1 VSTLVGARVARY
13 TIEAVAAR
21 GGMGVVYRARDPE
34 LDRIVA
40 LKVIAPELAA
50 EDGFRVRFV
59 REARVTAQLDHPN
72 VIPVYDAGDDGGRLY
87 IAMRWVEGTDLGR
100 LIAERGALEPRVA
113 TELVAQAASALDA
126 AHARALVHRDVK
138 PANLL
143 LPEAA
148 RSHVYLT
155 DFGLAK
161 RDGSSAVTTTGH
173 WLGTPDYAS
182 PEQIEGHD
190 LDARADVYALGCVLF
205 AALAGRPP
213 FAEVPQLRKGW
224 AHVNEPPPRLR
235 SLVPDAPAAL
245 EPVLERA
252 LAKDPADRY
261 ASAGELAD
269 AASAAVTDAGSTR
282 PTRRLGGRARRAGRG
297 TGPTRRLGRTGG
309 AGRAGRAGPAGQLG
323 GGGAGRAAAPAAP
336 RTASTA
342 RLVRS
347 RRGALVALA
356 AVLLVA
362 ALGAG
367 VAALLGAFSGDASA
381 PAPRAHAGPRPLPP
395 ASPTAGTVRC
405 GTTACTQSGRRVQA
419 PIEDGRCASG
429 TVVGAWTRIDAGS
442 PPLIACQ
449 PSSAPAGGRKVAIAV
464 PDLADARLDRAE
476 TYLDRLGV
484 GHDTSGGGTF
494 GIIDRS
500 NWQVCTTTPRAGAT
514 LPPDTSVRLF
524 VDRSC

>member
-1 VSTLVGARVARY
+1 
-13 TIEAVAAR
+13 
-21 GGMGVVYRARDPE
+21 MGVVYRARDPE

-50 EDGFRVRFV
+50 EEGFRVRFV

-100 LIAERGALEPRVA
+100 LIAEHGALAPRLA

-126 AHARALVHRDVK
+126 
-138 PANLL
+138 ANLL

-161 RDGSSAVTTTGH
+161 RDGSAAVTTTGH

-213 FAEVPQLRKGW
+213 FAEVPRLRKGW
-224 AHVNEPPPRLR
+224 AHVNEPPPVLR
-235 SLVPDAPAAL
+235 SLAPDAPAAL

-261 ASAGELAD
+261 ASAGELAE
-269 AASAAVTDAGSTR
+269 AASAAVAD
-282 PTRRLGGRARRAGRG
+282 GRG
-297 TGPTRRLGRTGG
+297 TGPTRRLGGG
-309 AGRAGRAGPAGQLG
+309 ARRAVGPATAD
-323 GGGAGRAAAPAAP
+323 GAR
-336 RTASTA
+336 TA
-342 RLVRS
+342 RLVRP

-362 ALGAG
+362 GLGAG
-367 VAALLGAFSGDASA
+367 IAALLGAFSADRAT
-381 PAPRAHAGPRPLPP
+381 PAPRTHSGPRPLPV
-395 ASPTAGTVRC
+395 ANPTAGTIRC
-405 GTTACTQSGRRVQA
+405 GATACTQGGRAVQA
-419 PIEDGRCASG
+419 PVEDGRCGSG
-429 TVVGAWTRIDAGS
+429 GAAGAWTRIDAGS
-442 PPLIACQ
+442 PPLIACE
-449 PSSAPAGGRKVAIAV
+449 PSAAPPGGRNVAIAV

-484 GHDTSGGGTF
+484 AHDTSGGGTF
-494 GIIDRS
+494 GIVVRS
-500 NWQVCTTTPRAGAT
+500 NWQVCTTTPAAGSS
-514 LPPDTSVRLF
+514 LPPDAKLRLF
-524 VDRSC
+524 VDRGC